1 MGWILAAI
9 SFDRI
14 ENWLIAGGYVMLF
27 ALLFMCGLGLPMPED
42 IPLLAAGALIAAGKM
57 HLGIAAICAW
67 CGIIGGDIMLYHL
80 GKSYGLQV
88 TKVPFVGKHVTV
100 DRIQRV
106 ERMFTKYGVWVV
118 AVGRLFAGIR
128 GAMVIAAGAIRYNF
142 LTFLIADGLAALIS
156 GGLWVALGYWLGN
169 RIKDHMA
176 DIDRW
181 KHYIAGTL
189 VVLIILVLVGTYF
202 WKRRKKATTEPI
214 ATL

>member
-27 ALLFMCGLGLPMPED
+27 GLLFMCGLGLPMPED

-57 HLGIAAICAW
+57 NLGIAAICAW
-67 CGIIGGDIMLYHL
+67 CGIIGGDIMLYRL
-80 GKSYGLQV
+80 GRSYGLQI

-106 ERMFTKYGVWVV
+106 EQMFTKYGVWVV

-142 LTFLIADGLAALIS
+142 LTFIIADGLAALIS

-181 KHYIAGTL
+181 KHYIAGTVL
-189 VVLIILVLVGTYF
+189 VVAILTVMGIYL
-202 WKRRKKATTEPI
+202 WKRRKKPPTVPVAM
-214 ATL
+214 L